1 MEMALDFHRNSK
13 RAVRGS
19 KSGSWLPGV
28 AVAAAGLAAS
38 AVYVREETTRVER
51 EYPPTGKFMMVQG
64 VRLHFID
71 TGGADPVLV
80 LLHGNGAMIADME
93 ISGLVNEAA
102 RRYRV
107 VVFDRPGYGYSERP
121 RDRAWG
127 PKEQADLVRD
137 AFAQLGLVRP
147 LVFGHSWGTQ
157 VALSLALDHP
167 DSVGGLVLASGY
179 YFPTARADG
188 IMAAPATVPILGD
201 LMRHTVSPL
210 IAGVMAPGMFRKMFA
225 PQPVPSKFSAEFPVG
240 LTLRPSQI
248 RASSEETVMMV
259 PAATALEG
267 RYRELRL
274 PVCIMAGGADR
285 IVDTD
290 SQSVRLHS
298 MIELSEMRVL
308 PGLGHMIH
316 YFATDQVVRAIDGV
330 AARAEP
336 MAVAV

>member
-1 MEMALDFHRNSK
+1 MIGKAQLTSRPAISRSK
-13 RAVRGS
+13 G
-19 KSGSWLPGV
+19 GLWL
-28 AVAAAGLAAS
+28 VAAVGLAAS
-38 AVYVREETTRVER
+38 ALYVREETSRAER
-51 EYPPTGKFMMVQG
+51 DFPPTGKSITVRG

-93 ISGLVNEAA
+93 ISGLVDEAA
-102 RRYRV
+102 KRYRV
-107 VVFDRPGYGYSERP
+107 IVFDRPGYGYSERP

-127 PKEQADLVRD
+127 PKEQADLFRD
-137 AFAQLGLVRP
+137 AFAQLGFVRP

-157 VALSLALDHP
+157 VALSLALNHP
-167 DSVGGLVLASGY
+167 NSVGGLVLASGY

-201 LMRHTVSPL
+201 LMRHTISPL

-225 PQPVPSKFSAEFPVG
+225 PQPVPSRFSAEFPVG
-240 LTLRPSQI
+240 LTLRPSQT

-259 PAATALEG
+259 PAAAALEG

-290 SQSVRLHS
+290 SQAVRLHS
-298 MIELSEMRVL
+298 VIGLSEMRVL
-308 PGLGHMIH
+308 PGLGHMMH

-336 MAVAV
+336 LAVAV

>member
-1 MEMALDFHRNSK
+1 MIARLQEISR
-13 RAVRGS
+13 RAISPS
-19 KSGSWLPGV
+19 KSGLWL
-28 AVAAAGLAAS
+28 AAAVGLAAS
-38 AVYVREETTRVER
+38 ALYVREETGHAEH
-51 EYPPTGKFMMVQG
+51 EFPPTGKFITVRG

-102 RRYRV
+102 KRYRV
-107 VVFDRPGYGYSERP
+107 IAFDRPGYGYSERP

-127 PKEQADLVRD
+127 PKEQADLFND
-137 AFAQLGLVRP
+137 AFAQLGFVRP

-167 DSVGGLVLASGY
+167 DSVGGLLLASGY

-188 IMAAPATVPILGD
+188 IMAAPASVPILGD
-201 LMRHTVSPL
+201 FMRHTISPL
-210 IAGVMAPGMFRKMFA
+210 VARMLAPAMFRKMFA
-225 PQPVPSKFSAEFPVG
+225 PLPVPPKFSAEFPVG

-259 PAATALEG
+259 PGAAALEE
-267 RYRELRL
+267 RYPELRL
-274 PVCIMAGGADR
+274 PVSIMAGADDR
-285 IVDTD
+285 IVDTE

-298 MIELSEMRVL
+298 VIAQSEMHVL
-308 PGLGHMIH
+308 PGLGHMMH
-316 YFATDQVVRAIDGV
+316 YFATDQVVLAIDGV
-330 AARAEP
+330 AARAESLTL
-336 MAVAV
+336 AA

>member
-1 MEMALDFHRNSK
+1 MIGKAQVTSRPAISRSK
-13 RAVRGS
+13 G
-19 KSGSWLPGV
+19 GLWL
-28 AVAAAGLAAS
+28 VAAVGLAAS
-38 AVYVREETTRVER
+38 ALYVREETRRAER
-51 EYPPTGKFMMVQG
+51 DFPPTGKSITVRG

-93 ISGLVNEAA
+93 ISGLVDEAA
-102 RRYRV
+102 KRYRV
-107 VVFDRPGYGYSERP
+107 IVFDRPGYGYSERP

-127 PKEQADLVRD
+127 PKEQADLFRD
-137 AFAQLGLVRP
+137 AFAQLGFVRP

-157 VALSLALDHP
+157 VALSLALNHP
-167 DSVGGLVLASGY
+167 NSVGGLVLASGY

-201 LMRHTVSPL
+201 LMRHTISPL

-225 PQPVPSKFSAEFPVG
+225 PQPVPSRFSAEFPVG
-240 LTLRPSQI
+240 LTLRPSQT

-259 PAATALEG
+259 PAAAALEG

-290 SQSVRLHS
+290 SQAVRLHS
-298 MIELSEMRVL
+298 VIGLSEMRVL
-308 PGLGHMIH
+308 PGLGHMMH

-336 MAVAV
+336 LAVAV

>member
-1 MEMALDFHRNSK
+1 MIGKAQVTSRRAISRSK
-13 RAVRGS
+13 G
-19 KSGSWLPGV
+19 GLWL
-28 AVAAAGLAAS
+28 VAAAGLAAS
-38 AVYVREETTRVER
+38 ALYVREETSRAEQ
-51 EYPPTGKFMMVQG
+51 EFPPTGKSITVRG

-93 ISGLVNEAA
+93 NSGLVNEAA
-102 RRYRV
+102 KRYRV
-107 VVFDRPGYGYSERP
+107 IVFDRPGYGYSERP
-121 RDRAWG
+121 SDRAWG
-127 PKEQADLVRD
+127 PKEQADLFRD
-137 AFAQLGLVRP
+137 AFAQFGFVRP

-167 DSVGGLVLASGY
+167 NSVGGLVLASGY

-201 LMRHTVSPL
+201 FMRHTVSPL

-259 PAATALEG
+259 PAAGALEG

>member
-1 MEMALDFHRNSK
+1 MIGKAQLTSRPAVSRSK
-13 RAVRGS
+13 G
-19 KSGSWLPGV
+19 GLWL
-28 AVAAAGLAAS
+28 VAAVGLAAS
-38 AVYVREETTRVER
+38 ALYVREETSRAER
-51 EYPPTGKFMMVQG
+51 DFPPTGKSITVRG

-93 ISGLVNEAA
+93 ISGLVDEAA
-102 RRYRV
+102 KRYRV
-107 VVFDRPGYGYSERP
+107 IVFDRPGYGYSERP

-127 PKEQADLVRD
+127 PKEQADLFRD
-137 AFAQLGLVRP
+137 AFAQLGFVRP

-157 VALSLALDHP
+157 VALSLALNHP
-167 DSVGGLVLASGY
+167 NSVGGLVLASGY

-201 LMRHTVSPL
+201 LMRHTISPL

-225 PQPVPSKFSAEFPVG
+225 PQPVPSRFSAEFPVG
-240 LTLRPSQI
+240 LTLRPSQT

-259 PAATALEG
+259 PAAAALEG

-274 PVCIMAGGADR
+274 PVCIMSGGADR

-290 SQSVRLHS
+290 SQAVRLHS
-298 MIELSEMRVL
+298 VIGLSEMRVL
-308 PGLGHMIH
+308 PGLGHMMH

-336 MAVAV
+336 LAVAV

>member
-1 MEMALDFHRNSK
+1 MIGKAQVTSRRAISRSK
-13 RAVRGS
+13 G
-19 KSGSWLPGV
+19 GLWL
-28 AVAAAGLAAS
+28 VAAAGLAAS
-38 AVYVREETTRVER
+38 ALYVREETSRAEH
-51 EYPPTGKFMMVQG
+51 EFPPTGKSITVRG

-102 RRYRV
+102 KRYRV
-107 VVFDRPGYGYSERP
+107 IVFDRPGYGYSERP

-127 PKEQADLVRD
+127 PKEQADLFLD
-137 AFAQLGLVRP
+137 AFAQLGFVRP

-201 LMRHTVSPL
+201 FMRHTISPL

-259 PAATALEG
+259 PAAAALEG

-336 MAVAV
+336 LAVAV

>member
-1 MEMALDFHRNSK
+1 MIGKAQLTSRPAVSRSK
-13 RAVRGS
+13 G
-19 KSGSWLPGV
+19 GLWL
-28 AVAAAGLAAS
+28 VAAVGLAAS
-38 AVYVREETTRVER
+38 ALYVREETSRAER
-51 EYPPTGKFMMVQG
+51 DFPPTGKSITVRG

-93 ISGLVNEAA
+93 ISGLVDEAA
-102 RRYRV
+102 KRYRV
-107 VVFDRPGYGYSERP
+107 IVFDRPGYGYSERP

-127 PKEQADLVRD
+127 PKEQADLFRD
-137 AFAQLGLVRP
+137 AFAQLGFVRP

-157 VALSLALDHP
+157 VALSLALNHP
-167 DSVGGLVLASGY
+167 NSVGGLVLASGY

-201 LMRHTVSPL
+201 LMRHTISPL

-225 PQPVPSKFSAEFPVG
+225 PQPVPSRFSAEFPVG
-240 LTLRPSQI
+240 LTLRPSQT

-259 PAATALEG
+259 PAAAALEG

-290 SQSVRLHS
+290 SQAVRLHS
-298 MIELSEMRVL
+298 VIGLSEMRVL
-308 PGLGHMIH
+308 PGLGHMMH

-336 MAVAV
+336 LAVAV

>member
-1 MEMALDFHRNSK
+1 MIGKAQLTSRPAVSRSK
-13 RAVRGS
+13 G
-19 KSGSWLPGV
+19 GLWL
-28 AVAAAGLAAS
+28 VAAVGLAAS
-38 AVYVREETTRVER
+38 ALYVREETSRAER
-51 EYPPTGKFMMVQG
+51 DFPPTGKSITVRG

-93 ISGLVNEAA
+93 ISGLVDEAA
-102 RRYRV
+102 KRYRV
-107 VVFDRPGYGYSERP
+107 IVFDRPGYGYSERP

-127 PKEQADLVRD
+127 PKEQADLFRD
-137 AFAQLGLVRP
+137 AFAQLGFVRP

-201 LMRHTVSPL
+201 FMRHTVSPL

-225 PQPVPSKFSAEFPVG
+225 PQPVPSRFSAEFPVG
-240 LTLRPSQI
+240 LTLRPSQT

-259 PAATALEG
+259 PAAAALEG

-290 SQSVRLHS
+290 SQAVRLHS
-298 MIELSEMRVL
+298 VIGLSEMRVL
-308 PGLGHMIH
+308 PGLGHMMH

-336 MAVAV
+336 LAVAV

>member
-1 MEMALDFHRNSK
+1 MIGKAQLTSRPAVSRSK
-13 RAVRGS
+13 G
-19 KSGSWLPGV
+19 GLWL
-28 AVAAAGLAAS
+28 VAAVGLAAS
-38 AVYVREETTRVER
+38 ALYVREETSRAER
-51 EYPPTGKFMMVQG
+51 DFPPTGKSITVRG

-102 RRYRV
+102 KRYRV
-107 VVFDRPGYGYSERP
+107 IAFDRPGYGYSERP

-127 PKEQADLVRD
+127 PKEQADLFRD
-137 AFAQLGLVRP
+137 AFAQLGFVRP

-157 VALSLALDHP
+157 VALSLALNHP
-167 DSVGGLVLASGY
+167 NSVGGLVLASGY

-201 LMRHTVSPL
+201 LMRHTISPL

-225 PQPVPSKFSAEFPVG
+225 PQPVPSRFSAEFPVG
-240 LTLRPSQI
+240 LTLRPSQT

-259 PAATALEG
+259 PAAAALEG

-290 SQSVRLHS
+290 SQAVRLHS
-298 MIELSEMRVL
+298 VIGLSEMRVL
-308 PGLGHMIH
+308 PGLGHMMH

-336 MAVAV
+336 LAVAV